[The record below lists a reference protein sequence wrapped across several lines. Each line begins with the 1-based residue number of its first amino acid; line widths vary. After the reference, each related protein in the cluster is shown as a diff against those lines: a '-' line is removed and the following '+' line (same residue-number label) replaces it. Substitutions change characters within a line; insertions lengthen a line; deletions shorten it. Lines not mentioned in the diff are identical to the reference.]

1 MTSGNSRS
9 KVSSRK
15 ASQMQPGKSNQVY
28 VPNAAQVGNS
38 LYSGIEANN
47 LVNFYNSNLL
57 DEMLQKNQGKY
68 MSKSYGG
75 NANQINPH
83 LRKSA

>member
-15 ASQMQPGKSNQVY
+15 ASQQAPAGGKQSQVY
-28 VPNAAQVGNS
+28 VPQNPMGSS
-38 LYSGIEANN
+38 LYSGFEANN

-57 DEMLQKNQGKY
+57 DEMLSKNPQG
-68 MSKSYGG
+68 
-75 NANQINPH
+75 NN
-83 LRKSA
+83 